1 MAWKSPWLVTLLEA
15 YGGRLAIEAT
25 VEPPAAESRNQRSKI
40 PDEWR
45 ASTGLKD
52 GVARA
57 DPAERESL
65 ISRRMVGNMCNWSG
79 IISSPADEPRE

>member
-1 MAWKSPWLVTLLEA
+1 MEPSVT
-15 YGGRLAIEAT
+15 
-25 VEPPAAESRNQRSKI
+25 VSRNQGSKI
-40 PDEWR
+40 PDGWR

-79 IISSPADEPRE
+79 IMSSPADEPRE